1 MKVWMSSEKEAL
13 VGKAEHAAR
22 NKIEPVINRILDKV
36 NLVGDLEKWSVI
48 FIIMRD
54 EWLESYPELKRYH
67 KAKKDVELRVQLPF
81 SEFRDADENQ
91 QVNLL
96 LDALLRSVD
105 MMGEM
110 KNLKLKYE
118 DCYLLK
124 EVIER
129 ARLELNPT

>member
-54 EWLESYPELKRYH
+54 EWLEGYPELKRYH

>member
-36 NLVGDLEKWSVI
+36 NLVGDLEKWSVT

-91 QVNLL
+91 QINLL